1 MGTEYVRKGPW
12 PDLEATSAPYEGTT
26 HSVSGRC
33 ENLRMPEPWDDV
45 EWSHLIHASGSA
57 ADVPERFDHW
67 VGSDARKKLDAETYL
82 RNVAF
87 GYGVWPASAP
97 IVAAFVGLL
106 GDPRL
111 EDFDVH
117 SQLLFVDRIAQSCDM
132 TRDTASTQAVLA
144 ARTDEIQDWSA
155 AYAAAEY
162 GELAGLRKD
171 GTGIHDLVCAQSEL
185 ACLALVPRLVET
197 LLSFFDDP
205 RIVWHGWLAATLA
218 MLSRHPLVRD
228 QRPAFA
234 TRVEQKT
241 RAATHDVEV
250 ATYLIALGD
259 LGGDT
264 RPWLNDPHP
273 GIRASAAMAEDL
285 AGDGTAAMI
294 LRALSEEPGAYLASF
309 DKDFASP
316 AQFMTGRDPLAEAIA
331 RLDRH

>member
-1 MGTEYVRKGPW
+1 
-12 PDLEATSAPYEGTT
+12 
-26 HSVSGRC
+26 
-33 ENLRMPEPWDDV
+33 MPEPWDDV
-45 EWSHLIHASGSA
+45 EWSRLIHASGSA

-87 GYGVWPASAP
+87 GYGVWPASAR
-97 IVAAFVGLL
+97 IVATFVGLL
-106 GDPRL
+106 DDPRL

-117 SQLLFVDRIAQSCDM
+117 TQLLFIDRIVQSCDM
-132 TRDTASTQAVLA
+132 TRDTASTRAVLA
-144 ARTDEIQDWSA
+144 ARADEIQAWSA
-155 AYAAAEY
+155 AYAAVEY
-162 GELAGLRKD
+162 GELAGLRED
-171 GTGIHDLVCAQSEL
+171 GTGVHDLVRAQSEL

-218 MLSRHPLVRD
+218 MLSRHPLVAD

-234 TRVEQKT
+234 TRVEQKA
-241 RAATHDVEV
+241 RAATRDGEV

-264 RPWLNDPHP
+264 RPWLNSPHL

-285 AGDGTAAMI
+285 AEDGTAAMI
-294 LRALSEEPGAYLASF
+294 LRALSEEPGAYLSSF
-309 DKDFASP
+309 DKDFAPP
-316 AQFMTGRDPLAEAIA
+316 AQLMTGRDPLTEAIT

>member
-1 MGTEYVRKGPW
+1 M
-12 PDLEATSAPYEGTT
+12 L
-26 HSVSGRC
+26 
-33 ENLRMPEPWDDV
+33 EPWDDV

-57 ADVPERFDHW
+57 VDVPERFGHW

-106 GDPRL
+106 DDPRL

-117 SQLLFVDRIAQSCDM
+117 SQLLFVDRITQSCDM
-132 TRDTASTQAVLA
+132 TRDSASTRAVLA
-144 ARTDEIQDWSA
+144 ARTDEIQAWSD

-162 GELAGLRKD
+162 DELAGLRED
-171 GTGIHDLVCAQSEL
+171 GTGIHDLVRAQSEL

-197 LLSFFDDP
+197 VLSVSDDP

-218 MLSRHPLVRD
+218 TLSRHPLVTD
-228 QRPAFA
+228 QRPVLA
-234 TRVEQKT
+234 TRVEQMT
-241 RAATHDVEV
+241 GAATRDGEV
-250 ATYLIALGD
+250 ATCLIALGD

-264 RPWLNDPHP
+264 RPWLDSPHP
-273 GIRASAAMAEDL
+273 GIRASAAMAESL
-285 AGDGTAAMI
+285 TGDGTAAGI

-309 DKDFASP
+309 DKGFAPP

-331 RLDRH
+331 RLDRN